1 MHNDFIELYVGNI
14 FFIYFKAPRTV
25 EPLIIDNYSLYLKVM
40 KFGNHNQIACIAEE
54 VGGVVEAAPEEAQV
68 ELFDAL
74 IDGCRESVETEDF
87 ESKVKHL
94 NCEALFFFG
103 STEIISPIFHVC
115 YAGSCVGFLWC
126 ASKSKRTVE
135 TCGRTQALIKA
146 Y

>member
-1 MHNDFIELYVGNI
+1 
-14 FFIYFKAPRTV
+14 
-25 EPLIIDNYSLYLKVM
+25 M

-94 NCEALFFFG
+94 NCEALFFG
-103 STEIISPIFHVC
+103 STEIISPIFPVC
-115 YAGSCVGFLWC
+115 YFNAGSCVGFLWC
-126 ASKSKRTVE
+126 ASKSKRTIE
-135 TCGRTQALIKA
+135 TCGRTPALIKA

>member
-1 MHNDFIELYVGNI
+1 
-14 FFIYFKAPRTV
+14 
-25 EPLIIDNYSLYLKVM
+25 M

-94 NCEALFFFG
+94 NCVRLFFFWFHRNN
-103 STEIISPIFHVC
+103 ISNL
-115 YAGSCVGFLWC
+115 SCLLF
-126 ASKSKRTVE
+126 
-135 TCGRTQALIKA
+135 
-146 Y
+146 